1 VKCDNSLIIIY
12 KRNIEKRVFS
22 LRLVFL
28 ILGTGCFLA
37 FNYHYDSLGYF
48 VSVILITLSIIV
60 VKDVAIS
67 VDSFLVSKYYFFGL
81 IKWTWNFNKGNNIKL
96 SSFGSD
102 FGQDGESSF
111 HDDTATGLGCLF
123 MILEVFSPPKI
134 VMKEFKIE
142 KIDSPSKRVYILLDK
157 YEFDNL
163 QKLIHHPQST

>member
-1 VKCDNSLIIIY
+1 MQKILNDMSSLIIQY
-12 KRNIEKRVFS
+12 VRR
-22 LRLVFL
+22 
-28 ILGTGCFLA
+28 
-37 FNYHYDSLGYF
+37 LGYF
-48 VSVILITLSIIV
+48 VTVAFIMLSVIV
-60 VKDVAIS
+60 VKDIAIS
-67 VDSFLVSKYYFFGL
+67 VNSFLVSKYYFFGL

-123 MILEVFSPPKI
+123 VIFEVFSHPKI

-142 KIDSPSKRVYILLDK
+142 KTDSPSRRVYILLDK

-163 QKLIHHPQST
+163 QKLIHQPQST